1 MKAIQYSKTGGPENL
16 ELKELPLPHRGDGE
30 VGLHKSLQLVSKP
43 VQPPALQA
51 ANPQF
56 MTCTKLQCMCALQVL
71 IKQYS
76 TSVNPVEVKMLA
88 AESTKLPKVWFTVG
102 VSEK

>member
-1 MKAIQYSKTGGPENL
+1 MKAIQYSKTGGPESL

-30 VGLHKSLQLVSKP
+30 VGCTSPCSLFLKAVQLR
-43 VQPPALQA
+43 ALQA
-51 ANPQF
+51 AIVRF
-56 MTCTKLQCMCALQVL
+56 MTCADLQCMCALQVL

-76 TSVNPVEVKMLA
+76 TSVNPVDVKMLA

-102 VSEK
+102 VYEK